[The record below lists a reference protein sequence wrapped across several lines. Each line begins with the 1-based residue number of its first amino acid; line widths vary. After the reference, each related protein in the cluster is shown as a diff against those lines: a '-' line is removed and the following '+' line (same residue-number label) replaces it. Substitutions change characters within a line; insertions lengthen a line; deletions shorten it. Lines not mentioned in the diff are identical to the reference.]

1 MHLKLPSAA
10 WPTSA
15 QQDSRPGQNR
25 ETQSKVCPAWRQ
37 SRMQGTKGRLSVF
50 ESSSSKQNSEGT
62 EGHWCIMRKDLYP
75 GLEQAHLRSD
85 NTVTHSDQNPLKF
98 LTALLPIPQ
107 LLPHAPQ
114 LRLRQDVFDT
124 AASSTQSTCTQEA
137 SQCGRPF
144 TIPAAPPQGGGGT
157 APRAQ
162 PVVHTDSKGSISRT
176 SFSETRICSGTV
188 FHVRL

>member
-1 MHLKLPSAA
+1 
-10 WPTSA
+10 
-15 QQDSRPGQNR
+15 
-25 ETQSKVCPAWRQ
+25 
-37 SRMQGTKGRLSVF
+37 MQGTKGRLSVF

-137 SQCGRPF
+137 PQCGRPF
-144 TIPAAPPQGGGGT
+144 TIPAAPP
-157 APRAQ
+157 
-162 PVVHTDSKGSISRT
+162 
-176 SFSETRICSGTV
+176 
-188 FHVRL
+188 HVRRWRDCPTCPACGAHRFQGLYFQNLILRNTHLLRHCLPC